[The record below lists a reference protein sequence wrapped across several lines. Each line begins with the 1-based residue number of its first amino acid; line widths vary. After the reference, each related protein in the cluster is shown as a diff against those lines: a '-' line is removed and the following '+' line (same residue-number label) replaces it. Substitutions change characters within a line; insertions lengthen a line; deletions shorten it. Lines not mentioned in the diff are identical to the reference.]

1 MPEQQDVSIQHSSNE
16 ELLQPPKRRA
26 LSRSPHPYHR
36 QRAEVPHAT
45 LRPRATFP
53 TSPSPLRSRQNTDD
67 EFSGEGQENYFKGLR
82 STRSTESDSG
92 TEADDEHFLKGLPA
106 PKWRPHKGL
115 RGEDGAFSGSP
126 SPLVSPEILNEERGR
141 VSEYLKKDATTTSRT
156 QEEARKA
163 AEKFRWRRR
172 TEFGRRFI
180 EVALL
185 NLVGAITVSGRD
197 VALEVKIWK
206 KGACNRLACCRL
218 C

>member
-1 MPEQQDVSIQHSSNE
+1 MPEQQDVSIQNSSNE
-16 ELLQPPKRRA
+16 ELLQPPKHRA

-53 TSPSPLRSRQNTDD
+53 TGLSPLCSRQNTDD
-67 EFSGEGQENYFKGLR
+67 ELSGEGQENYLKGLR
-82 STRSTESDSG
+82 SVRSTESDSG

-115 RGEDGAFSGSP
+115 RGGDATFSGSP

-141 VSEYLKKDATTTSRT
+141 VSDYLKKDATASRT
-156 QEEARKA
+156 QEESRKA
-163 AEKFRWRRR
+163 AEKFRWRRK
-172 TEFGRRFI
+172 TEFGRRFT
-180 EVALL
+180 EVTLL
-185 NLVGAITVSGRD
+185 NLVGAIVVFGRD
-197 VALEVKIWK
+197 VALEVKTWK
-206 KGACNRLACCRL
+206 KGACNRLTCCRS